1 MSIWFF
7 RVISNS
13 DVEIRGGRKCESN
26 FAHSPKPQTM
36 GITTR
41 QGARGLAGGL
51 YANAI
56 ALWNAWQD
64 KAKEGAPRQE

>member
-1 MSIWFF
+1 
-7 RVISNS
+7 
-13 DVEIRGGRKCESN
+13 
-26 FAHSPKPQTM
+26 M